1 MRAADRPC
9 RTASKSVEVDDQA
22 QHKDPQDKG
31 THIDEREQIERIAR
45 QLTVLV
51 RQKISDPD
59 ATVGEP
65 AALPG
70 HAGLSYSFELTYRA
84 GATRRTERLVIRL
97 APEGVPITG
106 PTDVVRQ
113 ARIMASL
120 AGTAVPVPPIKW
132 YDSDPRWFGR
142 PFFVVG
148 FLKGDKLALGDR
160 IYTAAETRAMV
171 TQAVEALATL
181 HAVPWE
187 PRRDAWGEALS
198 LADEMK
204 RLDNL
209 LDRPTLDPKV
219 VGRGP
224 LLRERL
230 RHSLPAPERVHVGCV
245 HGDFQ
250 WSNCLFEAGRLNAVI
265 DWELSQI
272 GATLIDLGWLSLFSD
287 RESWEIQNLV
297 PLHVLHPDEIAE
309 LYASKA
315 ISGIDLGQVR
325 WFRAFAGYRF
335 GVITAFNLMLH
346 RRGKR
351 PDPTWEDIAL
361 SGPRLFER
369 GLELLG

>member
-1 MRAADRPC
+1 MI
-9 RTASKSVEVDDQA
+9 DQQLQPDQIA
-22 QHKDPQDKG
+22 Q
-31 THIDEREQIERIAR
+31 ISR
-45 QLTVLV
+45 QLTLLA
-51 RQKISDPD
+51 REKTGSPD
-59 ATVGEP
+59 AAVGEP
-65 AALPG
+65 SALPG
-70 HAGLSYSFELTYRA
+70 HAGLSYSFELSTGARA
-84 GATRRTERLVIRL
+84 NAAQRTERLVIRL
-97 APEGVPITG
+97 APEGVPVAG

-120 AGTAVPVPPIKW
+120 AGTAVPVPTVKW

-148 FLKGDKLALGDR
+148 FLVGDKLALGER
-160 IYTAAETRAMV
+160 TYAAAETRPMV
-171 TQAVEALATL
+171 THAVEALAAL
-181 HAVPWE
+181 HALPWE
-187 PRRDAWGEALS
+187 PRREAWGVPLS

-209 LDRPTLDPKV
+209 LDRPTLDSKV

-230 RHSLPAPERVHVGCV
+230 RQSLPAPERVHLGCV

-250 WSNCLFEAGRLNAVI
+250 WSNCLFDGGRLKAVI

-287 RESWEIQNLV
+287 PESWETQDLV
-297 PLHVLHPDEIAE
+297 PPHVLPPDEIAE

-315 ISGIDLGQVR
+315 SSAIDIDQVR

>member
-1 MRAADRPC
+1 M
-9 RTASKSVEVDDQA
+9 T
-22 QHKDPQDKG
+22 DPQ
-31 THIDEREQIERIAR
+31 IDQGAQTAQIAR
-45 QLTVLV
+45 QLTVLA
-51 RQKISDPD
+51 REQTGDPD
-59 ATVGEP
+59 ATVDEP
-65 AALPG
+65 KALPG
-70 HAGLSYSFELTYRA
+70 HAGLSYSFEVTARA
-84 GATRRTERLVIRL
+84 GAPATPQTERLVIRL
-97 APEGVPITG
+97 APEGVPVAG

-120 AGTAVPVPPIKW
+120 AGTAVPVPSVKC
-132 YDSDPRWFGR
+132 YDNDPRWFGR

-148 FLKGDKLALGDR
+148 FLTGDKLALGEHT
-160 IYTAAETRAMV
+160 YTAAETHPMV
-171 TQAVEALATL
+171 TQAVEALAAL

-187 PRRDAWGEALS
+187 PRREAWGEPLS

-219 VGRGP
+219 VGHGP

-230 RHSLPAPERVHVGCV
+230 RQSLPPPERVHVGCV

-250 WSNCLFEAGRLNAVI
+250 WSNLLFNDGRLKAVI

-287 RESWEIQNLV
+287 RESWETQDLITQ
-297 PLHVLHPDEIAE
+297 HVLSPDEIAE
-309 LYASKA
+309 IYASKA
-315 ISGIDLGQVR
+315 SSAVDGPQVR

>member
-1 MRAADRPC
+1 M
-9 RTASKSVEVDDQA
+9 
-22 QHKDPQDKG
+22 DPQ
-31 THIDEREQIERIAR
+31 TENIAR
-45 QLTVLV
+45 RLLALV
-51 RQKISDPD
+51 RAKTGDAGASIS
-59 ATVGEP
+59 EP

-70 HAGLSYSFELTYRA
+70 HAGLSYSFDLSWREAGVARA
-84 GATRRTERLVIRL
+84 ERLVIRL
-97 APEGVPITG
+97 APEGVPISG

-120 AGTAVPVPPIKW
+120 AGTAVPVPTVRW
-132 YDSDPRWFGR
+132 YDGDPQWFGR
-142 PFFVVG
+142 PFFVVN
-148 FLKGDKLALGDR
+148 FLAGDKLALGEHT
-160 IYTAAETRAMV
+160 YAADETRAMV
-171 TQAVEALATL
+171 AQAVEALAAL
-181 HAVPWE
+181 HALSWE
-187 PRRDAWGEALS
+187 PRRDAWGEPLS

-219 VGRGP
+219 VGRAP

-230 RHSLPAPERVHVGCV
+230 RQSLPDSRRVHVGCV

-250 WSNCLFEAGRLNAVI
+250 WSNCLFDKGRLNAVI

-272 GATLIDLGWLSLFSD
+272 GATLIDLGWLCLFSD
-287 RESWEIQNLV
+287 RESWEAMDLL
-297 PLHVLHPDEIAE
+297 PPHVLAPDEIAA
-309 LYASKA
+309 LYASKTA
-315 ISGIDLGQVR
+315 SGIDVGQAR
-325 WFRAFAGYRF
+325 WFRAFASYRF

>member
-1 MRAADRPC
+1 M
-9 RTASKSVEVDDQA
+9 
-22 QHKDPQDKG
+22 DPQLD
-31 THIDEREQIERIAR
+31 HIAR
-45 QLTVLV
+45 QLTTLA
-51 RQKISDPD
+51 REKTGDF
-59 ATVGEP
+59 AAMVGEP
-65 AALPG
+65 NSLPG
-70 HAGLSYSFELTYRA
+70 HAGLSYSFDLTTHF
-84 GATRRTERLVIRL
+84 GAETRTERLVIRL

-120 AGTAVPVPPIKW
+120 QGTAVPVPPVKW
-132 YDSDPRWFGR
+132 YDDDPRWFGR

-148 FLKGDKLALGDR
+148 FLTGDKLAMGQR
-160 IYTAAETRAMV
+160 TYSSAEALPMATH
-171 TQAVEALATL
+171 AVEALAAL
-181 HAVPWE
+181 HMVPWE
-187 PRRDAWGEALS
+187 PRREAWGEPLS

-209 LDRPTLDPKV
+209 LDRPTLDSKV
-219 VGRGP
+219 VGRAS

-230 RHSLPAPERVHVGCV
+230 RQSLPLPERVHVGCV

-250 WSNCLFEAGRLNAVI
+250 WSNCLFDQGSLKAVI

-272 GATLIDLGWLSLFSD
+272 GATLIDLGWLCLFSD
-287 RESWEIQNLV
+287 PESWETMDLV
-297 PLHVLHPDEIAE
+297 PPHVVGPDEIMG
-309 LYASKA
+309 LYTSKVRLTVE
-315 ISGIDLGQVR
+315 DKQVR

-369 GLELLG
+369 GLELLD

>member
-1 MRAADRPC
+1 MNEPQL
-9 RTASKSVEVDDQA
+9 DQSA
-22 QHKDPQDKG
+22 QN
-31 THIDEREQIERIAR
+31 EQIAR
-45 QLTVLV
+45 QLTLLV
-51 RQKISDPD
+51 REKTGDPD

-65 AALPG
+65 KALPG
-70 HAGLSYSFELTYRA
+70 HAGLSYSFELTARA
-84 GATRRTERLVIRL
+84 GARPQAQQTPQTERLVIRL
-97 APEGVPITG
+97 APEGVPIAG

-120 AGTAVPVPPIKW
+120 AGTAVPVPAVKW
-132 YDSDPRWFGR
+132 YDSDLRWFGR
-142 PFFVVG
+142 PFFVVS
-148 FLKGDKLALGDR
+148 FLNGDKLALGER
-160 IYTAAETRAMV
+160 TYAATETHVMV
-171 TQAVEALATL
+171 AQAVEALAAL
-181 HAVPWE
+181 HAVPWQPLRE
-187 PRRDAWGEALS
+187 VWGEPLS

-230 RHSLPAPERVHVGCV
+230 RRSLPPPERVHIGCV

-250 WSNCLFEAGRLNAVI
+250 WSNCLFDGGRLRAVI

-287 RESWEIQNLV
+287 HESWETQDLV
-297 PLHVLHPDEIAE
+297 PPHVPSPDEIAK

-315 ISGIDLGQVR
+315 SSAIDIQQIR
-325 WFRAFAGYRF
+325 WFRAFCGYRF

-351 PDPTWEDIAL
+351 PDPTWECIAL

>member
-1 MRAADRPC
+1 M
-9 RTASKSVEVDDQA
+9 
-22 QHKDPQDKG
+22 DPQ
-31 THIDEREQIERIAR
+31 IEQIAR
-45 QLTVLV
+45 QLTLLV
-51 RQKISDPD
+51 REKTGDPK
-59 ATVGEP
+59 AAVGEP
-65 AALPG
+65 EALPG
-70 HAGLSYSFELTYRA
+70 HAGLSYSFELTASA
-84 GATRRTERLVIRL
+84 GASPRTERLVIRL
-97 APEGVPITG
+97 APEGVPIAG

-120 AGTAVPVPPIKW
+120 AGTAVPVPAVKW
-132 YDSDPRWFGR
+132 YDNDPRWFGR

-148 FLKGDKLALGDR
+148 FLSGDKLALGER
-160 IYTAAETRAMV
+160 TYGAAETRSMV
-171 TQAVEALATL
+171 TQAVEALAAL
-181 HAVPWE
+181 HALPWE
-187 PRRDAWGEALS
+187 PRREAWCEPLS
-198 LADEMK
+198 LSDEMK

-209 LDRPTLDPKV
+209 LDRPTLDAKV

-230 RHSLPAPERVHVGCV
+230 RRSLPPPERVHVGCV

-250 WSNCLFEAGRLNAVI
+250 WSNCLFHEGRLNAVI

-272 GATLIDLGWLSLFSD
+272 GATLIDLGWLSVFSD
-287 RESWEIQNLV
+287 RESWETLDLV
-297 PLHVLHPDEIAE
+297 AAHVLPPEEIAE

-315 ISGIDLGQVR
+315 HSAIDMDQVR

>member
-1 MRAADRPC
+1 
-9 RTASKSVEVDDQA
+9 
-22 QHKDPQDKG
+22 
-31 THIDEREQIERIAR
+31 
-45 QLTVLV
+45 
-51 RQKISDPD
+51 
-59 ATVGEP
+59 
-65 AALPG
+65 
-70 HAGLSYSFELTYRA
+70 
-84 GATRRTERLVIRL
+84 
-97 APEGVPITG
+97 
-106 PTDVVRQ
+106 
-113 ARIMASL
+113 
-120 AGTAVPVPPIKW
+120 
-132 YDSDPRWFGR
+132 
-142 PFFVVG
+142 VVG
-148 FLKGDKLALGDR
+148 FLTGDKLALGER
-160 IYTAAETRAMV
+160 TYAAAETHSMV
-171 TQAVEALATL
+171 TQAVEALAAL

-187 PRRDAWGEALS
+187 PRREAWGEPLS

-230 RHSLPAPERVHVGCV
+230 RQSLPPPERVHVGCV

-250 WSNCLFEAGRLNAVI
+250 WSNLLFNDGRLKAVI

-272 GATLIDLGWLSLFSD
+272 GATLIDLGWISLFSD
-287 RESWEIQNLV
+287 RESWETQDLIPQ
-297 PLHVLHPDEIAE
+297 HVLSPDEIAKI
-309 LYASKA
+309 YASKA
-315 ISGIDLGQVR
+315 SSAVDREQVR

-361 SGPRLFER
+361 SGPRLFEC

>member
-1 MRAADRPC
+1 M
-9 RTASKSVEVDDQA
+9 T
-22 QHKDPQDKG
+22 DPQ
-31 THIDEREQIERIAR
+31 IDQSAQSAQIAR
-45 QLTVLV
+45 QLTVLA
-51 RQKISDPD
+51 REQTGDPD

-65 AALPG
+65 KALPG
-70 HAGLSYSFELTYRA
+70 HAGLSYSFEVTARV
-84 GATRRTERLVIRL
+84 GAPPTPQTERLVIRL
-97 APEGVPITG
+97 APEGVPIAG

-120 AGTAVPVPPIKW
+120 AGTAVPVPAVKW
-132 YDSDPRWFGR
+132 YDSDLRWFGR

-148 FLKGDKLALGDR
+148 FLTGDKLALGER
-160 IYTAAETRAMV
+160 TYAAAETHSMV
-171 TQAVEALATL
+171 TQAVEALAAL

-187 PRRDAWGEALS
+187 PRREAWGEPLS

-230 RHSLPAPERVHVGCV
+230 RQSLPPPERVHVGCV

-250 WSNCLFEAGRLNAVI
+250 WSNLFVRRRSPQGSHRLGAVA
-265 DWELSQI
+265 DRRDLDRPRMALPVFRPRELGNPRPDTVS
-272 GATLIDLGWLSLFSD
+272 TFCS
-287 RESWEIQNLV
+287 
-297 PLHVLHPDEIAE
+297 PDEIAK

-315 ISGIDLGQVR
+315 SSAVDIEQVR

>member
-1 MRAADRPC
+1 MPPDNSSPGFQDTANADRMMTESQSE
-9 RTASKSVEVDDQA
+9 RSAQTALIENQLSVFVRE
-22 QHKDPQDKG
+22 KTGDPHAVAG
-31 THIDEREQIERIAR
+31 EL
-45 QLTVLV
+45 QL
-51 RQKISDPD
+51 
-59 ATVGEP
+59 
-65 AALPG
+65 LPG
-70 HAGLSYSFELTYRA
+70 HAGLSYSFELAWRA
-84 GATRRTERLVIRL
+84 DATPRTERLVIRL
-97 APEGVPITG
+97 APEGVPVSG

-120 AGTAVPVPPIKW
+120 AGTAVPVPAVRW

-142 PFFVVG
+142 PFFIVG
-148 FLKGDKLALGDR
+148 FLSGDKLALGER
-160 IYTAAETRAMV
+160 TYAEAETREMV
-171 TQAVEALATL
+171 ARAVEALAAL
-181 HAVPWE
+181 HALPWE
-187 PRRDAWGEALS
+187 PRRKAWGDPLT

-209 LDRPTLDPKV
+209 LDRPTLDSKV

-230 RHSLPAPERVHVGCV
+230 RRSFPAADRVHIGCV

-250 WSNCLFEAGRLNAVI
+250 WSNCLFDAGQLRAVI

-272 GATLIDLGWLSLFSD
+272 GATLIDLGWLCLFSD
-287 RESWEIQNLV
+287 HESWETQDLV
-297 PLHVLHPDEIAE
+297 PPHVLSPDEIAK
-309 LYASKA
+309 LYASTA
-315 ISGIDLGQVR
+315 SSVVDSDQVR

>member
-1 MRAADRPC
+1 M
-9 RTASKSVEVDDQA
+9 T
-22 QHKDPQDKG
+22 DPQ
-31 THIDEREQIERIAR
+31 IDQSAQSAQIAR
-45 QLTVLV
+45 QLTVLA
-51 RQKISDPD
+51 REQTGDPD

-65 AALPG
+65 KALPG
-70 HAGLSYSFELTYRA
+70 HAGLSYSFEVTARV
-84 GATRRTERLVIRL
+84 GAPPTPQTERLVIRL
-97 APEGVPITG
+97 APEGVPIAG

-120 AGTAVPVPPIKW
+120 AGTAVPVPAVKC
-132 YDSDPRWFGR
+132 YDSDLRWFGR

-148 FLKGDKLALGDR
+148 FLTGDKLALGER
-160 IYTAAETRAMV
+160 TYEAAETHSMV
-171 TQAVEALATL
+171 MEAVEALAAL

-187 PRRDAWGEALS
+187 PRRKAWGEPLS

-230 RHSLPAPERVHVGCV
+230 RQSLPPPERVHVGCV

-250 WSNCLFEAGRLNAVI
+250 WSNLLFNDGRLKAVI

-287 RESWEIQNLV
+287 RESWETQDLIPQ
-297 PLHVLHPDEIAE
+297 HVLSPDEIAKI
-309 LYASKA
+309 YASKA
-315 ISGIDLGQVR
+315 SSAVDREQMR
-325 WFRAFAGYRF
+325 WFRALAGYRF

>member
-1 MRAADRPC
+1 MM
-9 RTASKSVEVDDQA
+9 
-22 QHKDPQDKG
+22 DPQL
-31 THIDEREQIERIAR
+31 EQIAR
-45 QLTVLV
+45 QLTLLV
-51 RQKISDPD
+51 REKTGDPD
-59 ATVGEP
+59 ALVGETN
-65 AALPG
+65 ALPG
-70 HAGLSYSFELTYRA
+70 HAGLSYSFDLTTSTS
-84 GATRRTERLVIRL
+84 ATPRSEQLVIRL
-97 APEGVPITG
+97 APEGVPVAG

-120 AGTAVPVPPIKW
+120 AGTDVPVPLVKW
-132 YDSDPRWFGR
+132 FDSDPRWFGR

-148 FLKGDKLALGDR
+148 FLAGDKLALGER
-160 IYTAAETRAMV
+160 AYTAAETRSMV
-171 TQAVEALATL
+171 AHAVRALASL
-181 HAVPWE
+181 HALSWE
-187 PRRDAWGEALS
+187 PRREVWGEPLS

-209 LDRPTLDPKV
+209 LDRPTLDSKV

-224 LLRERL
+224 LLRDRL
-230 RHSLPAPERVHVGCV
+230 RQSLPSPERVHVGCV

-250 WSNCLFEAGRLNAVI
+250 WSNCLFDGGCLNAVI

-272 GATLIDLGWLSLFSD
+272 GATLIDLGWLCLFSD
-287 RESWEIQNLV
+287 PESWETLELV
-297 PLHVLHPDEIAE
+297 PPHVLSPDEIAN
-309 LYASKA
+309 LYASKVSSA
-315 ISGIDLGQVR
+315 IDIDQVR
-325 WFRAFAGYRF
+325 WFQAFAGYRF